1 MSLDDVLEDAPLSE
15 RGAAALSVI
24 AEYRR
29 RIAAHEGIY
38 TDPAA
43 REKGTYDMDV
53 LEANRHRVA
62 GVLH

>member
-15 RGAAALSVI
+15 RGAAALGVI
-24 AEYRR
+24 TEYRR

-38 TDPAA
+38 ADPAE

-53 LEANRHRVA
+53 LEANRHRA
-62 GVLH
+62 AAVLN

>member
-15 RGAAALSVI
+15 RGSAALGVI
-24 AEYRR
+24 TEYRR

-38 TDPAA
+38 ADHAA